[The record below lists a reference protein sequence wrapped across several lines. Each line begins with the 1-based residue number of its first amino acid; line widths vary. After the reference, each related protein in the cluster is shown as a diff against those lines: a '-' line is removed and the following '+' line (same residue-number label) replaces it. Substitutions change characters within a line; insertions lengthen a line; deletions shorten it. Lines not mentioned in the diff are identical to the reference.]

1 MRDSGR
7 LREAAV
13 PRGVNGLGP
22 GSGQWFRSA
31 MERLKWLLR
40 LVVSSLLFLS
50 FLFFFCTFKSQ
61 IATSNRAL
69 TKSKKGKMVKILSYY
84 CSGSPMPYRYIHTP
98 YNDDTVIQLP
108 KTATFD
114 VVSQAVLT
122 VHRLGIIYM

>member
-50 FLFFFCTFKSQ
+50 FFSCTFKSET
-61 IATSNRAL
+61 ATSNRAL
-69 TKSKKGKMVKILSYY
+69 TTSKKEKMVKIPSYY
-84 CSGSPMPYRYIHTP
+84 CNGSPMPYRYIYTP

-108 KTATFD
+108 KTATF
-114 VVSQAVLT
+114 VSQVVLT